1 MLWMKENNEAFKFM
15 EQIIVMAIV
24 LLIVLSVDLKM

>member
-24 LLIVLSVDLKM
+24 LLIVPSVDLKM

>member
-1 MLWMKENNEAFKFM
+1 MKENNEAFKFM

>member
-1 MLWMKENNEAFKFM
+1 MKENNEAFKFM
-15 EQIIVMAIV
+15 EQITVMAVV

>member
-1 MLWMKENNEAFKFM
+1 MKENNEAFKFM

-24 LLIVLSVDLKM
+24 LLIVPSVDLKM